1 MPQKQKRS
9 RRKKRE
15 TDVVLG
21 AIERVLEHDGVTAAK
36 LTGRQLA
43 DVVRQA
49 IECGD
54 FMRYVDTKAGGG
66 TRIDYVPRREHDSM
80 LKFIK
85 DLKVQVLMLQAVVDA
100 GAESLT

>member
-1 MPQKQKRS
+1 MAKKRS
-9 RRKKRE
+9 RKKCA
-15 TDVVLG
+15 TDVVLD
-21 AIERVLEHDGVTAAK
+21 AIERVLEHDAVRVEK
-36 LTGRQLA
+36 LTGHQLA

-54 FMRYVDTKAGGG
+54 FMRFVDIKSGGG

-85 DLKVQVLMLQAVVDA
+85 DLKVQVLMLQTLVDEGGEA
-100 GAESLT
+100 LT

>member
-1 MPQKQKRS
+1 MAKKRS
-9 RRKKRE
+9 RKKLL
-15 TDVVLG
+15 TDVVLD
-21 AIERVLEHDGVTAAK
+21 AIERVLEHDAVRVEK

-43 DVVRQA
+43 AAVRQA

-54 FMRYVDTKAGGG
+54 FMRFVDTRAGGG

-85 DLKVQVLMLQAVVDA
+85 DLKVQVLTLQALVDEGGEA
-100 GAESLT
+100 LT

>member
-1 MPQKQKRS
+1 MAKKRS
-9 RRKKRE
+9 RKKLL
-15 TDVVLG
+15 TDVVLD
-21 AIERVLEHDGVTAAK
+21 AIERVLEHDAVRVEK

-43 DVVRQA
+43 VAVRQA

-54 FMRYVDTKAGGG
+54 FMRFVDTRAGGG

-85 DLKVQVLMLQAVVDA
+85 DLKVQVLTLQALVDEGGEA
-100 GAESLT
+100 LT